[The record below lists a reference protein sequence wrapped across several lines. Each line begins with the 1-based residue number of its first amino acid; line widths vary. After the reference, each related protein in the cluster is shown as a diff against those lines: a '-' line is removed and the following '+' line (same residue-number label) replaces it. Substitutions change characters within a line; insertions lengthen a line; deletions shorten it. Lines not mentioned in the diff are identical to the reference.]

1 MEQSFK
7 VIVNES
13 FEFDLQKSD
22 LERLDFVK
30 LSSSKLHL
38 INNNKSFKI
47 DIEKSD
53 FKSKKYDIK
62 VNSNNYTV
70 KVSNTLDL
78 LIKEMGFSV
87 GSNKISNEIKAP
99 MPGLIL
105 NVNVE
110 IGKKVKEGE
119 ILLILEAM
127 KMENAICAPRN
138 GIIKSINIKKGKAVE
153 KGALLIELV

>member
-13 FEFDLQKSD
+13 FEFDIQQSD

-38 INNNKSFKI
+38 INNNKSLKI
-47 DIEKSD
+47 DIENSD
-53 FKSKKYDIK
+53 FNSKKYIIR

-70 KVSNTLDL
+70 KISNPLDL

-87 GSNKISNEIKAP
+87 SSNKILNEIKAP

-105 NVNVE
+105 QVNVE
-110 IGKKVKEGE
+110 IGNKVKEGE
-119 ILLILEAM
+119 VILILEAM
-127 KMENAICAPRN
+127 KMENAICAPRD

-153 KGALLIELV
+153 KGALLIEMV